1 MGTVIIIAQLL
12 LSLSI
17 LVIFHEA
24 GHFTF
29 AKIFKARVEKFYLFF
44 DPWFSIFKIKKGE
57 TEYGVGW
64 IPLGGYVKISGMIDE
79 SMDKEQL
86 KLEPQPWE
94 FRSKPAWQRLLIML
108 GGVMVNFLLAIFIY
122 IFMLFIKGDDYLPVS
137 ELKYGIVT
145 DSLGREFGL
154 RDGDKILR
162 VNNKEIE
169 NYNDV
174 LPEILLNQPRTL
186 QLERNGQPI
195 EITFTNEDLAQI
207 LDNKQMKSAL
217 ISPRIPFI
225 IAQFPKKSNA
235 QKAGL
240 QPADKLIGVDSSK
253 INYFDEYV
261 KYFQSHKNQTVNL
274 NVLRSEDTVSIPV
287 AVDENG
293 LIGVEVKRIELFK
306 LRHTDYSF
314 FAAIPAGVVKGYEET
329 SNYLKQFK
337 LIFNPETKAYN
348 SLGSFVTIGKL
359 FSPQW
364 DWNVFWRMTAL
375 LSIMLGVVNLLPIPA
390 LDGGHAMFTLFEI
403 ITRRKPSDKFMEYAQ
418 ITGMVLLLALM
429 VFALKNDIV
438 NNFF

>member
-1 MGTVIIIAQLL
+1 
-12 LSLSI
+12 
-17 LVIFHEA
+17 VIFHEA

-154 RDGDKILR
+154 RDGDRILR

-240 QPADKLIGVDSSK
+240 LPADKLIGVDSSK

>member
-1 MGTVIIIAQLL
+1 
-12 LSLSI
+12 
-17 LVIFHEA
+17 
-24 GHFTF
+24 
-29 AKIFKARVEKFYLFF
+29 
-44 DPWFSIFKIKKGE
+44 
-57 TEYGVGW
+57 
-64 IPLGGYVKISGMIDE
+64 
-79 SMDKEQL
+79 
-86 KLEPQPWE
+86 
-94 FRSKPAWQRLLIML
+94 
-108 GGVMVNFLLAIFIY
+108 
-122 IFMLFIKGDDYLPVS
+122 MLFIKGDDYLPVS

-240 QPADKLIGVDSSK
+240 LPADKLIGVDSSK

>member
-1 MGTVIIIAQLL
+1 
-12 LSLSI
+12 
-17 LVIFHEA
+17 VIFHEA

-240 QPADKLIGVDSSK
+240 LPADKLIGVDSSK

>member
-240 QPADKLIGVDSSK
+240 LPADKLIGVDSSK

>member
-240 QPADKLIGVDSSK
+240 LPADKLIGADSSK
-253 INYFDEYV
+253 ISYFDEYV